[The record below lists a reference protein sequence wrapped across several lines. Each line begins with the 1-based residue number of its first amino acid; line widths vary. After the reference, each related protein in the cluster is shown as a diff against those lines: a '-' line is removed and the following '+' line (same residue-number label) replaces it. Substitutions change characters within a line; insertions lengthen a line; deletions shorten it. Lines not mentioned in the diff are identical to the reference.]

1 MSRILITSGPTRQYL
16 DPVRYLTNASSGRM
30 GKALVEA
37 CLALGHEVVVV
48 SGPVEV
54 SYPPQAEVIP
64 VVSTEEMLDACRR
77 AFATCDGAIC
87 AAAPCDYRPE
97 KVESHKIAKTGGPL
111 ALHLIETPDVCA
123 THGAEKTPQQWLV
136 GFALETEDQRFRA
149 LVKLERKH
157 CDLMVLNGPGAMN
170 SAENQVEIMDRS
182 GQILAAIA
190 GDKGA
195 VAGEILRIVQ
205 GLLIERHDLAPPM
218 NSANQ

>member
-1 MSRILITSGPTRQYL
+1 
-16 DPVRYLTNASSGRM
+16 M

-37 CLALGHEVVVV
+37 ALAQGHEVVVV

-54 SYPPQAEVIP
+54 TYPRHAEVIS
-64 VVSTEEMLDACRR
+64 VVSTDEMLDACRR

-97 KVESHKIAKTGGPL
+97 KVESQKIAKTGGPL

-123 THGAEKTPQQWLV
+123 TLGAEKTSHQWLV

-157 CDLMVLNGPGAMN
+157 CDLMVLNGPAAMN
-170 SAENQVEIMDRS
+170 AEQTQVEVMDRS

-195 VAGEILRIVQ
+195 VATEILRIVQ
-205 GLLIERHDLAPPM
+205 GLLVE
-218 NSANQ
+218 QK